1 MKIVCLLALGTILGR
16 GLTAAQEYVAD
27 GNVIERQPVPAT
39 VLADAVKAVQEVGE
53 ATLKG
58 KFEEVI
64 AKIYPRFLHRSAK
77 KMGSEA
83 ALTAQLEKSLREF
96 ERSGMTIT
104 SFVADPAMHAFDIP
118 EFNEWL
124 VFVPTTRIVRAID
137 PNTGKAVRMEIKDYQ
152 IAILDKEPGSEW
164 SFLNGSTLEVRE
176 LRALFPSLPAT
187 PDELGLP
194 SKEGKILP

>member
-1 MKIVCLLALGTILGR
+1 MVRLLALGMILGS
-16 GLTAAQEYVAD
+16 GLTVAQEFVAD
-27 GNVIERQPVPAT
+27 GNVIERQPVPAS
-39 VLADAVKAVQEVGE
+39 VLAEAVKAVQAVGD

-58 KFEEVI
+58 KYEEVI
-64 AKIYPRFLHRSAK
+64 NKLYPRFRHRSAK
-77 KMGSEA
+77 KLGSEA
-83 ALTAQLEKSLREF
+83 ALVAQLEKSLREF
-96 ERSGMTIT
+96 ERSGMSIL
-104 SFVADPAMHAFDIP
+104 SFVAEPAMHAFDIP
-118 EFNEWL
+118 EFGEWL

-152 IAILDKEPGSEW
+152 IAILDKSPGEEW